1 MRREN
6 LTEISRNMQDIQN
19 EIKEYKTLKKFSS
32 MKDNEFQFIS
42 TSLTNKINV
51 FEDMLQAAHLP
62 SPQQRLALHFAT
74 YDSAIEHLQI
84 ALADRQQ
91 TARIRREGERK
102 KERQEDEFGCD
113 EKKPFRILFP
123 SDDLEQSLISEP
135 SEKRHMLS
143 SVRECPSFGQYP

>member
-1 MRREN
+1 
-6 LTEISRNMQDIQN
+6 MQDIQN

-74 YDSAIEHLQI
+74 YDSVIEQLQI
-84 ALADRQQ
+84 ALADRQE
-91 TARIRREGERK
+91 TARIRREGAFDRK
-102 KERQEDEFGCD
+102 KDKHPED
-113 EKKPFRILFP
+113 
-123 SDDLEQSLISEP
+123 
-135 SEKRHMLS
+135 
-143 SVRECPSFGQYP
+143 